1 MRFKPQSRAS
11 LGIVYL
17 CLGELYAEFAERS
30 LWHLR
35 RFGYSGPVRVIGDID
50 LPAFRL
56 DDCEFIEVPPSSDSF
71 SSRHYKTQINKF
83 GWETTLFLDADA
95 IPVAP
100 LGHIW
105 RELRFADLCLSMDLH
120 PTVEDLVT
128 RSVRDRDRREV
139 EYRHMTSLG
148 LAGHPF
154 FSSGV
159 MLFRRTEE
167 VERLFSLWHEEWN
180 LFQDEDQLAL
190 ARAIRR
196 TGLHV
201 HKLAPR
207 WNARLSNYGSVETA
221 RLAGVRILHLRP
233 ALEALPF
240 ELTRASA

>member
-1 MRFKPQSRAS
+1 MRFQSRSRAS
-11 LGIVYL
+11 LGVVYL

-35 RFGYSGPVRVIGDID
+35 RLGYSGPVRVVSDID
-50 LPAFRL
+50 LPDFRL
-56 DDCEFIEVPPSSDSF
+56 GDCELVEVAPGDDGF
-71 SSRHYKTQINKF
+71 RSRHYKTQINKF

-95 IPVAP
+95 IPIAS

-120 PTVEDLVT
+120 PTVQDLIA
-128 RSVRDRDRREV
+128 RSARDRDRREL
-139 EYRHMTSLG
+139 EYGHMGRLG
-148 LAGHPF
+148 LFDNPF

-159 MLFRRTEE
+159 MLFRRTDEI
-167 VERLFSLWHEEWN
+167 ERLFSVWHEEWN
-180 LFQDEDQLAL
+180 LFQNEDQLAL
-190 ARAIRR
+190 ARAIHR
-196 TGLHV
+196 TGV
-201 HKLAPR
+201 RVQRLAPR

-233 ALEALPF
+233 ALEALPL